1 LVAFLHI
8 PMTVDL
14 GLGAQSMGLDK

>member
-8 PMTVDL
+8 PISVDL